1 VLQQPVE
8 PPFDIVA
15 IGASAGGVEALHTV
29 VVPLPAGL
37 PVAVLIVQHLDP
49 RHRSVLAFLLG
60 RHARV
65 PVKQAVHDEAIAPGT
80 IYIAPPDMHLLV
92 ANGRLELSHSKL
104 VHFTRPSVD
113 LLFESVAGAYG
124 ERAIGVILTGSG
136 IDGATGIRA
145 IKRMGGT
152 TIAQDP
158 VGAAHPGMPQAAH
171 ATGCI
176 DYRLPLEEICPTI
189 VQLVAPA
196 TPEKTRAIHE

>member
-1 VLQQPVE
+1 MHAGE
-8 PPFDIVA
+8 PAPFEIVA
-15 IGASAGGVEALHTV
+15 IGASAGGIEALHSIV
-29 VVPLPAGL
+29 GPLPSGL

-49 RHRSVLAFLLG
+49 RHKSLLAFLLG

-65 PVKQAVHDEAIAPGT
+65 PVKQAVHDEAIAPAT

-104 VHFTRPSVD
+104 VHFTRPSID

-152 TIAQDP
+152 TIVQDP
-158 VGAAHPGMPQAAH
+158 ATAAHPGMPHAAY

-189 VQLVAPA
+189 LELVAPPA
-196 TPEKTRAIHE
+196 TEKTRVIGG

>member
-1 VLQQPVE
+1 MHAVE
-8 PPFDIVA
+8 PAPFEIVA
-15 IGASAGGVEALHTV
+15 IGASAGGIEALHSIV
-29 VVPLPAGL
+29 APLPSGL

-49 RHRSVLAFLLG
+49 RHKSLLAFLLG

-65 PVKQAVHDEAIAPGT
+65 PVKQAVHDEAIAPAT
-80 IYIAPPDMHLLV
+80 IYVAPPDMHLLV

-104 VHFTRPSVD
+104 VHFTRPSID

-136 IDGATGIRA
+136 IDGATGIQA

-152 TIAQDP
+152 TIVQDP
-158 VGAAHPGMPQAAH
+158 ATAAHPGMPQAAY

-189 VQLVAPA
+189 VELVAAPPA
-196 TPEKTRAIHE
+196 TEKTRAIGG